1 MINVVDHVLRL
12 QGIES
17 NCSREVSARRWDEG
31 FQTEWSG
38 VGPDGEEGV
47 EHDREEAS
55 SEGRTVPQAYVETII
70 TVNSIIHVAV
80 M

>member
-47 EHDREEAS
+47 S
-55 SEGRTVPQAYVETII
+55 MMGRRSPVRDVLYPKRT
-70 TVNSIIHVAV
+70 
-80 M
+80 